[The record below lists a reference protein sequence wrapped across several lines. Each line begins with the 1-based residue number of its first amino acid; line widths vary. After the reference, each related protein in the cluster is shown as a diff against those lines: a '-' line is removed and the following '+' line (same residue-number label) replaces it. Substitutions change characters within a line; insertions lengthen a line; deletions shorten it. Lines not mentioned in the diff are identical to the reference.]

1 MWKCI
6 MRVCVCVCV
15 SDVIGKFEKCFKWM
29 NDILI
34 ADQHRNEKKN
44 EMHQCQLQNH
54 IYNLFR
60 NYTFSCWKDLL
71 MSTNTQKKNIGI
83 KKHYEINSVCMFTKI
98 KFFASISFRASQI
111 WCFIMVLFLF
121 LFLYFTFHILHFTIY
136 REKEILLPLSR
147 SLIHISSNWKIN

>member
-1 MWKCI
+1 MFQMNEWHSDCWSASQWK
-6 MRVCVCVCV
+6 
-15 SDVIGKFEKCFKWM
+15 EK
-29 NDILI
+29 
-34 ADQHRNEKKN
+34 RNASMPTAESHLQFISKLHIFMLKRSFDEHKHTEK
-44 EMHQCQLQNH
+44 
-54 IYNLFR
+54 R
-60 NYTFSCWKDLL
+60 
-71 MSTNTQKKNIGI
+71 NIGI